1 VPQSIDELRARP
13 SKPVILVVDDE
24 ALLRMLAST
33 VLEDAGYDVIEAAT
47 GTEAMGILAAR
58 SDIRAVFTD
67 IQMPGNPDGL
77 LLAQHVRALS
87 PDCAI
92 VVASGRVVPSS
103 EDLAAGARFMTKPY
117 SVDAVVATFDE
128 LLDG

>member
-1 VPQSIDELRARP
+1 
-13 SKPVILVVDDE
+13 
-24 ALLRMLAST
+24 MLAST

-47 GTEAMGILAAR
+47 GSEAMHILAGR

-77 LLAQHVRALS
+77 LLAQHVRQLS
-87 PDCAI
+87 PNCAI
-92 VVASGRVVPSS
+92 VVASGRIVPSD
-103 EDLAAGARFMTKPY
+103 EDLASGARFMTKPY

-128 LLDG
+128 LLDA